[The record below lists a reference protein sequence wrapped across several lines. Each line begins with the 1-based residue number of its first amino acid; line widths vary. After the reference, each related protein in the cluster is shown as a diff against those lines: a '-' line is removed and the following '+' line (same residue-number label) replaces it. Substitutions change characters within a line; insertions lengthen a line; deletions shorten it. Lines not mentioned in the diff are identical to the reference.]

1 MPKTAEQRAKKFEVK
16 FDADVV
22 RSRFAVTKD
31 LAVTQQQ
38 ARQAEL
44 TDLRNTVRQI
54 LDVNGVP
61 SLQTVLYLS
70 FANRIY
76 GLKRTYS
83 GGTLDIEVKGARDLW
98 VLRGAN
104 VNILNSIIS
113 ALGISPPA

>member
-1 MPKTAEQRAKKFEVK
+1 MAKTAEQRAKKFEVK
-16 FDADVV
+16 FEPDVV
-22 RSRFAVTKD
+22 RSRFAATKD

-44 TDLRNTVRQI
+44 TELRNTVRQI
-54 LDVNGVP
+54 LDANGVP

-76 GLKRTYS
+76 GLKRTY
-83 GGTLDIEVKGARDLW
+83 GGKTLEIEVAGARSLW
-98 VLRGAN
+98 VSRGAN
-104 VNILNSIIS
+104 VAILNSIIS